1 MLHLLTWIT
10 SIALITIAAL
20 AIYKLPTNY
29 KLPKLT
35 KKPVTIECK
44 NPDKPVHVTLT
55 QVEIAALIIAAAD
68 YYQSHSSGVDIERLL
83 GSLYAVHQLLDIE
96 AQNV

>member
-1 MLHLLTWIT
+1 MLSLLTWTT
-10 SIALITIAAL
+10 SVALITIAVL
-20 AIYKLPTNY
+20 AIYM
-29 KLPKLT
+29 LPKLT

-44 NPDKPVHVTLT
+44 NPDKSVHVTLT